1 MSETRPCFAKAFQ
14 RLDTVA
20 PAGILVKKNE
30 VVEDVRLAS
39 VAKQSPI
46 DWFWDRGEISHGCNS
61 SFISLI
67 PKTNDPIGLKDFRP
81 ISLIGCFYKIIAKVL
96 AERIKKVID
105 GVIGS
110 ALNAFIKG
118 RFILDG
124 VLVANEAVD
133 YLRKSRGQ
141 GLIFKI
147 DFEKAYDCVNW
158 DYIRDVM
165 MQIGFGLKWCN
176 WVDACLRS
184 ASISILVNGS
194 PTGEFRMTRGI
205 RQGDPLS
212 PFLFLIV
219 AEGINVATKEAI
231 SNGVLKG
238 VSVGRLP
245 FVYLGLPIGLNM
257 NRVESWNAIV
267 EKFKEKLSFWKAKTL
282 SFGGRLT
289 LVRSVLNSRGTWSSI
304 IKVGKEIDRLG
315 IEFTSSFGRKLG
327 NGESIRFW
335 VDKWVGNY
343 KLCDRFPR
351 LFRLERNKE
360 VHVGD
365 RGCWD
370 HIGWNWCWDWV
381 ANPRGRSLGE
391 LEDCISLVR
400 DHVPSRDGTDSWQ
413 WMLEDGGFSVKVLKE
428 MVDEKVL
435 GPRSQVE
442 ETKWCRIVPRKVNV
456 FMWRLKC
463 GRIPVRTLLDNI
475 GMDLHS
481 TLCPHCEEAIETID
495 HSMVRCKIVCLV
507 WSSMCAWWNIGSF
520 VASSV
525 QDVLNLAG
533 FGPSKLRLY
542 WEAVIWA
549 SLYLIWKARNNKV
562 FRDKEIWCSR
572 FNLHLS
578 FGFRTGATVS
588 STLGS
593 IGVTGLHL

>member
-1 MSETRPCFAKAFQ
+1 MSKF
-14 RLDTVA
+14 
-20 PAGILVKKNE
+20 
-30 VVEDVRLAS
+30 
-39 VAKQSPI
+39 
-46 DWFWDRGEISHGCNS
+46 EIG
-61 SFISLI
+61 
-67 PKTNDPIGLKDFRP
+67 GLN
-81 ISLIGCFYKIIAKVL
+81 
-96 AERIKKVID
+96 
-105 GVIGS
+105 IGS
-110 ALNAFIKG
+110 L
-118 RFILDG
+118 
-124 VLVANEAVD
+124 
-133 YLRKSRGQ
+133 
-141 GLIFKI
+141 
-147 DFEKAYDCVNW
+147 KA
-158 DYIRDVM
+158 
-165 MQIGFGLKWCN
+165 
-176 WVDACLRS
+176 
-184 ASISILVNGS
+184 
-194 PTGEFRMTRGI
+194 
-205 RQGDPLS
+205 
-212 PFLFLIV
+212 
-219 AEGINVATKEAI
+219 
-231 SNGVLKG
+231 SN
-238 VSVGRLP
+238 
-245 FVYLGLPIGLNM
+245 LGLLGKWWWRFKVEGNSLWARVIKSIYGDDGGLRDGGD
-257 NRVESWNAIV
+257 RVV
-267 EKFKEKLSFWKAKTL
+267 
-282 SFGGRLT
+282 
-289 LVRSVLNSRGTWSSI
+289 NSRGTWSSI
-304 IKVGKEIDRLG
+304 IKVAKEIDRLG

-327 NGESIRFW
+327 NGESIHFW

-400 DHVPSRDGTDSWQ
+400 DHVPSRDGTDSWK

-435 GPRSQVE
+435 GLRSQVE

-463 GRIPVRTLLDNI
+463 DRIPVRTLLDNI

-481 TLCPHCEEAIETID
+481 TLCPHCEEAIEIID

-507 WSSMCAWWNIGSF
+507 WSNICAWWNIGSF

-562 FRDKEIWCSR
+562 FRDKEMSAADLVFEIQLTSFFWVSHRCNSFEYTWVDWCNGPPS
-572 FNLHLS
+572 L
-578 FGFRTGATVS
+578 
-588 STLGS
+588 
-593 IGVTGLHL
+593 I